1 MDLGCGAQDPRES
14 RNTMKP
20 IATGVDSLADQSKWP
35 PELFAPNT
43 LCYGLVRV
51 RFDDDDTFPPS
62 FVSFCWKGRSLPIYL
77 RTKYTE
83 FNHVIRVSRLG
94 TKALG
99 RRSRRRTD
107 ERAACVCA
115 PRNTWQRLR
124 T

>member
-1 MDLGCGAQDPRES
+1 
-14 RNTMKP
+14 MKP
-20 IATGVDSLADQSKWP
+20 IATGADDLADQSKWP

-43 LCYGLVRV
+43 LCYGLARV

-83 FNHVIRVSRLG
+83 FNHVIRVRACLCQLVWIIVCMG
-94 TKALG
+94 
-99 RRSRRRTD
+99 RTD
-107 ERAACVCA
+107 NESVCMRGMRV
-115 PRNTWQRLR
+115 RNTSERPP